1 MNQDNAKTVL
11 GQLLIVINSLI
22 DKLHKL
28 LNKYIHWDKLLNEK
42 LKQRANPG

>member
-11 GQLLIVINSLI
+11 EQLLIVINSLI

-28 LNKYIHWDKLLNEK
+28 LNKYIH
-42 LKQRANPG
+42 